1 MVLLWSWEYDETNKG
16 PDERVGPMMD
26 HGGASP
32 TASSLSAAEME
43 RRVERIARESEDEK
57 LAQTFLRFRKSELS
71 LAHLN
76 TSLMDN
82 FRVHR
87 NLEAYSLL
95 YELNYKEFLLVILKR
110 LRFLNATLD
119 ANDVLQDVF
128 VSIFRYP
135 HKFRDEKEF
144 SFRNWSYSIIRN
156 TILKHLRTG
165 NGPSVSSDGF
175 AETIED
181 DQSPSPLGA
190 LVKEESRGECGFL
203 WLLFLANYSQAYE
216 ERLNER
222 EKKALTLIEVD
233 GVRYREASEVL
244 DIKLENLKMVICRA
258 RKKIFRAIGEV
269 AGGES

>member
-1 MVLLWSWEYDETNKG
+1 MTE
-16 PDERVGPMMD
+16 

-32 TASSLSAAEME
+32 HATSVTLSAAELE
-43 RRVERIARESEDEK
+43 RRVQRIARETHDDK
-57 LAQTFLRFRKSELS
+57 LVSTFLGFKNSELS
-71 LAHLN
+71 AAQLN

-82 FRVHR
+82 FRTHR

-110 LRFLNATLD
+110 IRFVNLTLD

-135 HKFRDEKEF
+135 NRFRDEKEF

-165 NGPSVSSDGF
+165 AAPTTSSDAF
-175 AETIED
+175 SDTLED
-181 DQSPSPLGA
+181 DQHPGPLGA

-203 WLLFLANYSQAYE
+203 WLLFLANYARAYE
-216 ERLNER
+216 ERLNDR
-222 EKKALTLIEVD
+222 EKKALTLIEVE
-233 GVRYREASEVL
+233 GVRYREASAAL
-244 DIKLENLKMVICRA
+244 GIKLENLKMVICRA

-269 AGGES
+269 AGGEP